1 MRAKVVRKRVC
12 AKRAQMGRAKA
23 SRTSANKSARN
34 RFRAKGR
41 ALEVAGCTTSRR
53 SVPSASL
60 SFLSLSS
67 LSHTLSFL
75 ELRRLAE
82 HAQSGLAGSPQAHAH
97 CQLGVELH
105 APRPLVVKP
114 AQHDART
121 MVVLVVGIRYTGSDH
136 WPIPSATTW
145 SYGPVHRVHDARHQ
159 MAFAATPNLPVLPTR
174 QRQNWRMFPVGR
186 LTGSRGLKR
195 CCSRYRSDSH
205 TPPHILLLSGGLG
218 AQMVLQVPCR
228 EGTSWRLV
236 AHCPIH
242 RCGRSKSTTAS
253 SQPTILLAHGRTSN
267 SRLDIHSRRL
277 PPTPATAKWFLH
289 VYPPPAPH
297 RQNAVQHHAVLLPPP
312 TRSTAPSHPRLS
324 VTKSEVLLVTPIRSA
339 RVVIHQ
345 GVPRCRRPRHNRRGS
360 RERSHKRSV
369 SPLVTTI
376 NHCLD
381 GG

>member
-159 MAFAATPNLPVLPTR
+159 MAIVATRTCLCCQLAN
-174 QRQNWRMFPVGR
+174 GR
-186 LTGSRGLKR
+186 IGGCFRR
-195 CCSRYRSDSH
+195 ASH
-205 TPPHILLLSGGLG
+205 
-218 AQMVLQVPCR
+218 R
-228 EGTSWRLV
+228 
-236 AHCPIH
+236 
-242 RCGRSKSTTAS
+242 
-253 SQPTILLAHGRTSN
+253 
-267 SRLDIHSRRL
+267 
-277 PPTPATAKWFLH
+277 
-289 VYPPPAPH
+289 
-297 RQNAVQHHAVLLPPP
+297 
-312 TRSTAPSHPRLS
+312 
-324 VTKSEVLLVTPIRSA
+324 
-339 RVVIHQ
+339 
-345 GVPRCRRPRHNRRGS
+345 
-360 RERSHKRSV
+360 
-369 SPLVTTI
+369 
-376 NHCLD
+376 
-381 GG
+381 

>member
-1 MRAKVVRKRVC
+1 
-12 AKRAQMGRAKA
+12 MGRAKA
-23 SRTSANKSARN
+23 SRKSANKSARN

-324 VTKSEVLLVTPIRSA
+324 VTKSEVPLVTAIRSA

>member
-1 MRAKVVRKRVC
+1 MRKLVCKCGSVARKGRAQKGVR
-12 AKRAQMGRAKA
+12 KRAQMGRAKA

-174 QRQNWRMFPVGR
+174 QRQNWA
-186 LTGSRGLKR
+186 
-195 CCSRYRSDSH
+195 Y
-205 TPPHILLLSGGLG
+205 I
-218 AQMVLQVPCR
+218 AIVL
-228 EGTSWRLV
+228 
-236 AHCPIH
+236 
-242 RCGRSKSTTAS
+242 
-253 SQPTILLAHGRTSN
+253 
-267 SRLDIHSRRL
+267 
-277 PPTPATAKWFLH
+277 
-289 VYPPPAPH
+289 
-297 RQNAVQHHAVLLPPP
+297 
-312 TRSTAPSHPRLS
+312 
-324 VTKSEVLLVTPIRSA
+324 
-339 RVVIHQ
+339 
-345 GVPRCRRPRHNRRGS
+345 
-360 RERSHKRSV
+360 
-369 SPLVTTI
+369 
-376 NHCLD
+376 
-381 GG
+381 

>member
-23 SRTSANKSARN
+23 SRKSANKSARN

-289 VYPPPAPH
+289 VYPPPAD
-297 RQNAVQHHAVLLPPP
+297 LPF
-312 TRSTAPSHPRLS
+312 
-324 VTKSEVLLVTPIRSA
+324 TPDLHLIY
-339 RVVIHQ
+339 
-345 GVPRCRRPRHNRRGS
+345 
-360 RERSHKRSV
+360 
-369 SPLVTTI
+369 T
-376 NHCLD
+376 
-381 GG
+381 

>member
-1 MRAKVVRKRVC
+1 
-12 AKRAQMGRAKA
+12 MGRAKA
-23 SRTSANKSARN
+23 SRKSANKSARN

-205 TPPHILLLSGGLG
+205 T
-218 AQMVLQVPCR
+218 
-228 EGTSWRLV
+228 LV
-236 AHCPIH
+236 A
-242 RCGRSKSTTAS
+242 
-253 SQPTILLAHGRTSN
+253 
-267 SRLDIHSRRL
+267 
-277 PPTPATAKWFLH
+277 
-289 VYPPPAPH
+289 Y
-297 RQNAVQHHAVLLPPP
+297 
-312 TRSTAPSHPRLS
+312 
-324 VTKSEVLLVTPIRSA
+324 LLVLTYVAIHTTSSTYHGT
-339 RVVIHQ
+339 RVQ
-345 GVPRCRRPRHNRRGS
+345 
-360 RERSHKRSV
+360 
-369 SPLVTTI
+369 L
-376 NHCLD
+376 
-381 GG
+381 